1 MSRQAHRFCFPRQ
14 GVLFLLSAPSGTG
27 KTTLA
32 QRLLDRVSGLSVSV
46 SYTTRPPRPGEVD
59 GRAYHF
65 VSEAEFARLRRAHA
79 FVEWAEVHGALYGT
93 AHAVL
98 DAAVSRGRDLL
109 LEIDV
114 QGARHIKNRYPQAVA
129 IFLLPPSWQ
138 ELERR
143 LRSRATDSAQTIA
156 RRLTR
161 GRQEAR
167 QLAWYDYCVVN
178 ERLDE
183 AEADLVAIIRTERA
197 RVARFTRSATLQ
209 SLLGPQPDRSSA
221 APTLASPDGHE
232 QP

>member
-1 MSRQAHRFCFPRQ
+1 MSCQAHRFRFSRQ

-27 KTTLA
+27 KTTLVR
-32 QRLLDRVSGLSVSV
+32 RLLDRGTELSVSV
-46 SYTTRPPRPGEVD
+46 SYTTRPARPDEVD
-59 GRAYHF
+59 GQAYHF
-65 VSEAEFARLRRAHA
+65 VSEAEFARLRRADA
-79 FVEWAEVHGALYGT
+79 FAEWAEVHGALYGT
-93 AHAVL
+93 ARAAL

-114 QGARHIKNRYPQAVA
+114 QGARHIKDRYPQAVA

-178 ERLDE
+178 ERLDK
-183 AEADLVAIIRTERA
+183 AEADLVAIIRTERT
-197 RVARFTRSATLQ
+197 RIARFTQSATLQ
-209 SLLGPQPDRSSA
+209 SLLSPQPDHSST
-221 APTLASPDGHE
+221 APPLVSPNGHE